1 VGSDKNDDWLYLLLL
16 SQMLDKAVY
25 SELRTKQQLGYIVQC
40 GVTEAQGV
48 RALLFIIQSSVKPP
62 PELEA
67 RLEAFLRLFRGT
79 LSLLSD
85 DELGTYRD
93 ALAAELGDVDQR
105 ADGQAS
111 RLWGECALR
120 RYDFGRPWRN
130 AQRMRAVTR
139 EGLIAFFDDHI
150 AAAAPMRRRLST
162 HVFAKRA
169 APKTLRVDPLPNQY
183 WPPLEDRLAKSS
195 ATDRAVVAVVL

>member
-1 VGSDKNDDWLYLLLL
+1 VGTDEGDGWLYLLLL

-40 GVTEAQGV
+40 GVTEANGV
-48 RALLFIIQSSVKPP
+48 RALVFIIQSSVKPP
-62 PELEA
+62 PEVED

-79 LSLLSD
+79 LSLLSE

-111 RLWGECALR
+111 RLWGECAMR

-130 AQRMRAVTR
+130 AQRMRRVTR
-139 EGLIAFFDDHI
+139 EGLLAFFDDHI
-150 AAAAPMRRRLST
+150 AASAPMRRRLST

-169 APKTLRVDPLPNQY
+169 APKTLRVDPLPDEY
-183 WPPLEDRLAKSS
+183 WPLLEDGLAKNW
-195 ATDRAVVAVVL
+195 AADRAAVV